1 MLTSGEIWW
10 QVYRHFVLFFSTFCM
25 PIFFF
30 QIIKRRYFTHAS
42 RPPKLEENGHVI
54 CRQHLRVY
62 FVVPVIQWDYLSDLL
77 RVPKPTNPY
86 SEPLGD
92 ETQKTSGTCCAR
104 RRAATLRWARFTCA
118 RVTCAP
124 FTCAPVLLCT
134 WHRVLSALLPC
145 LATWILCHRRRPKP
159 VPSSLWT
166 QKANSLIGNG
176 CFSSPWD
183 GENHFPFLQAVE
195 SHCPPGN
202 EERFPGLYFSTCYKI
217 NYSFVS
223 FQGWGR
229 VNRGGEMH

>member
-10 QVYRHFVLFFSTFCM
+10 QVYRDILPYFFQLFCT

-30 QIIKRRYFTHAS
+30 PNNQKKVLHSCIQAPEVRRKWSCDLSPASEGIFCCSYNSMGLSVWPAQSPQTHKSIFRIFGWWNAEKQ
-42 RPPKLEENGHVI
+42 RHTLCRAPCGH
-54 CRQHLRVY
+54 
-62 FVVPVIQWDYLSDLL
+62 
-77 RVPKPTNPY
+77 
-86 SEPLGD
+86 
-92 ETQKTSGTCCAR
+92 
-104 RRAATLRWARFTCA
+104 
-118 RVTCAP
+118 
-124 FTCAPVLLCT
+124 FTCAPVPLCT
-134 WHRVLSALLPC
+134 WHPVLSVLLPC
-145 LATWILCHRRRPKP
+145 LATWILCHRRRPTP

-166 QKANSLIGNG
+166 QKANSLIGNC

-183 GENHFPFLQAVE
+183 GKNHFPFLQAVE

>member
-1 MLTSGEIWW
+1 MTGIQTFCPFFFNFL
-10 QVYRHFVLFFSTFCM
+10 HANFFFSNNKKKVLHSCIQASEVGRKWSCDLSPASEGVFCC
-25 PIFFF
+25 
-30 QIIKRRYFTHAS
+30 S
-42 RPPKLEENGHVI
+42 
-54 CRQHLRVY
+54 
-62 FVVPVIQWDYLSDLL
+62 VIQWDYLSDLL

-92 ETQKTSGTCCAR
+92 ETQKTSGTSCAR

-118 RVTCAP
+118 RVTRAPFTCAP

>member
-1 MLTSGEIWW
+1 MHPGLRSWKKMVMWSVASIWGCILLFCNSMGLSVWPAQSPQTHKSIFRTSGWW
-10 QVYRHFVLFFSTFCM
+10 NAENQWYVQRQAPCGHFTVSPLYVR
-25 PIFFF
+25 P
-30 QIIKRRYFTHAS
+30 RYV
-42 RPPKLEENGHVI
+42 RP
-54 CRQHLRVY
+54 
-62 FVVPVIQWDYLSDLL
+62 
-77 RVPKPTNPY
+77 
-86 SEPLGD
+86 
-92 ETQKTSGTCCAR
+92 
-104 RRAATLRWARFTCA
+104 FTCA
-118 RVTCAP
+118 PFTCAP

>member
-1 MLTSGEIWW
+1 MTGI
-10 QVYRHFVLFFSTFCM
+10 QTFC
-25 PIFFF
+25 PIFFNF
-30 QIIKRRYFTHAS
+30 LARQFFSFSNNKKKVLHSCIQASEVRRKWSCDLSPASEGVFCCSYNSVGLSVWPAQSSQTHKS
-42 RPPKLEENGHVI
+42 IFR
-54 CRQHLRVY
+54 
-62 FVVPVIQWDYLSDLL
+62 
-77 RVPKPTNPY
+77 
-86 SEPLGD
+86 
-92 ETQKTSGTCCAR
+92 TSGWWNVENQWYVLH
-104 RRAATLRWARFTCA
+104 RAPCSHITCA
-118 RVTCAP
+118 RFTCAP

-195 SHCPPGN
+195 SHCPPWN
-202 EERFPGLYFSTCYKI
+202 EERFPGLYFSACYKI